1 MLLDLLNHIYISGE
15 IPGRW
20 NQSTFITIPKKP
32 SAIVCDDYRTISHIS
47 HSLKILLKILLTRAR
62 NLIPKNISETQFR
75 FVTNSGTSNTVFV
88 IKNISER
95 YVETQ
100 NDLHLCFIDYKK
112 AFDKVKHKE
121 IEHILNDLGLDDKD
135 FRDIQNVY
143 FNQTAKG
150 RTLDAETDE
159 IRIENGVRQV
169 VCIHFICSTRTAN
182 A

>member
-1 MLLDLLNHIYISGE
+1 MCKNTKGPLL
-15 IPGRW
+15 
-20 NQSTFITIPKKP
+20 
-32 SAIVCDDYRTISHIS
+32 V
-47 HSLKILLKILLTRAR
+47 
-62 NLIPKNISETQFR
+62 
-75 FVTNSGTSNTVFV
+75 
-88 IKNISER
+88 
-95 YVETQ
+95 
-100 NDLHLCFIDYKK
+100 LHRLQEGLRQGQVQWD
-112 AFDKVKHKE
+112 V
-121 IEHILNDLGLDDKD
+121 HILDDLGLDDKD